1 MISIEQAKEE
11 LKEYREN
18 VKYIQQKNED
28 IEELKNILVHTT
40 SKLSQTKVSIVGV
53 KTDKFSDGLYKI
65 EKLEKEKDE
74 ELAELL
80 SKKFIVDAKIDKLKF
95 PFRDVLF
102 MRYSRGKSWQEI
114 RDVLEYDSEKY
125 VFKLHGKAI
134 QLYAEL

>member
-40 SKLSQTKVSIVGV
+40 SKLSQTKVSIVGI
-53 KTDKFSDGLYKI
+53 KPDRFSDGLYKI

-80 SKKFIVDAKIDKLKF
+80 SKKFIVDSKID
-95 PFRDVLF
+95 
-102 MRYSRGKSWQEI
+102 
-114 RDVLEYDSEKY
+114 
-125 VFKLHGKAI
+125 
-134 QLYAEL
+134 

>member
-1 MISIEQAKEE
+1 MISVEEAKQE

-40 SKLSQTKVSIVGV
+40 SKLSPAKVNLVGV
-53 KTDKFSDGLYKI
+53 KEDKFADGLYKI
-65 EKLEKEKDE
+65 EKLEKEKNE

-80 SKKFIVDAKIDKLKF
+80 TKKFIVDAKIDKLQF
-95 PFRDVLF
+95 PYRDVLF

-134 QLYAEL
+134 NLYAEL

>member
-40 SKLSQTKVSIVGV
+40 SKLSQTKVSIVGI
-53 KTDKFSDGLYKI
+53 KPDR
-65 EKLEKEKDE
+65 LEKEKDE

-80 SKKFIVDAKIDKLKF
+80 SKKFIVDSKIDKLKF

-125 VFKLHGKAI
+125 IFKLHGKAI

>member
-40 SKLSQTKVSIVGV
+40 SKLSQTKVSIVGI
-53 KTDKFSDGLYKI
+53 KPDRFSDGLYKI

-80 SKKFIVDAKIDKLKF
+80 SKKFIVDSKIDKLKF

-125 VFKLHGKAI
+125 IFKLHGKAI

>member
-28 IEELKNILVHTT
+28 IEEIKNILVNTT
-40 SKLSQTKVSIVGV
+40 SKLSQTKVSIVGI
-53 KTDKFSDGLYKI
+53 KPDRFSDGLYKI

-80 SKKFIVDAKIDKLKF
+80 SKKFIVDSKIDKLKF

-125 VFKLHGKAI
+125 IFKLHGKAI

>member
-40 SKLSQTKVSIVGV
+40 SKLSQTKVSIVGI
-53 KTDKFSDGLYKI
+53 KPDRFSDGLYKI

-74 ELAELL
+74 EWAELL
-80 SKKFIVDAKIDKLKF
+80 SKKFIVDSKIDKLKF

-125 VFKLHGKAI
+125 IFKLHGKAI